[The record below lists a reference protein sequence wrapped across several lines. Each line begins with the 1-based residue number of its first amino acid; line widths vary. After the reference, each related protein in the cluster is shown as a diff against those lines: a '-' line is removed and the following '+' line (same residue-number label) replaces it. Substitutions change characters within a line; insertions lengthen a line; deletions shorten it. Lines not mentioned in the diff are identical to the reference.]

1 MNSSQKLSYAIA
13 AILGGS
19 AGLSH
24 AQQAATTEVTTGD
37 SDAIQEITVTAQ
49 RRTESIEN
57 VPITIQAITGDQLQQ
72 LNVSNFD
79 DLLKY
84 TPNVT
89 FSGNGPGLGNIFIRG
104 LSSGGSGNQSL
115 STTSPFPNVALYL
128 DDQSMQFPGRNLD
141 VYMVDMERVEILE
154 GPQGTL
160 FGGGAQAGALR
171 YITNKPKLDVEEG
184 DVNVGYG
191 ITASGGDPNA
201 KGNATINLPL
211 IPDMLAVRASIF
223 SDREGGYISNVPGS
237 ISFPGSPIATN
248 GSLVG
253 NNVNPVTYTGLR
265 AQALLKI
272 NDDWNVLLSQN
283 YQNMEADGYFADYPT
298 APDGQTLQPYQ
309 ITAFQPAYDKDRYE
323 STSWTVNGRFPDL
336 FGAWGDLKAVYTGSY
351 LVRHI
356 EQQNDY
362 SNYLTSATGQY
373 YACTG
378 KGSEGL
384 GGSTKPETCYAPV
397 GNWNDTVEN
406 DHQSHEIRLSTSD
419 DNRIRV
425 LAGGFWEDFV
435 IYDQMNFNYLAIPQ
449 CDAANLATSLAGGPD
464 CVSAVGPVP
473 GNFATDPSLRTNSNT
488 AFGEDVKR
496 GYRQTAAFTSVDFD
510 IIPKVLTITGGTRY
524 YHYDEFERGSEFY
537 TTTSANN
544 LPNGACTAAGNCGIG
559 INLNKTEHGFRSRG
573 NITWHITPD
582 VMAYYTYSEGFR
594 PGGFNRT
601 ESAAGQAPIL
611 SGVAPYTAGDKATNQ
626 FNKPAG
632 YNSDGLINNEI
643 GAKAEFLDHRLQVNT
658 SLYRMRW
665 SDVQLPLFDPSQ
677 LGNTTFVV
685 NGPTYVVKG
694 IELQLVARVTE
705 GLTVQG
711 SSSWNSTNQT
721 NAPCLESS
729 RVSAGNPTP
738 IGSCITQVNSQP
750 FSNPYGV
757 LDTSPAFSPPV
768 EFNIRARYDFNFD
781 QYKPFVWA
789 GATHIGSQRNE
800 PESFPSGYKSTADG
814 GCLVNGV
821 PNTALCGYRIPYYTT
836 YDAGIGVTKARWT
849 VQGTAS
855 NLTNSRASTNTTS
868 GQFIQEQ
875 VPLRPRVLS
884 LLFSMKFGGETPAA
898 PTPPPLVQT
907 APPPPPPL
915 VEATPPSPPPPPPP
929 PPPPQEEVLQGVTFE
944 TNSAK
949 LRPESASI
957 LDAVVTRIERLHGV
971 HVDIRGYTDSVGK
984 PEYNQKLSE
993 RRASSVKDYLETHG
1007 VPSGV
1012 VSAQGFGE
1020 ENPLASN
1027 ATKEG
1032 RAENRR
1038 VTIRF
1043 NAPAAQ

>member
-24 AQQAATTEVTTGD
+24 AQQAATTTTGAGD

-57 VPITIQAITGDQLQQ
+57 VPITIQAITGDQLAQ

-89 FSGNGPGLGNIFIRG
+89 FSGNGPGMGNIFVRG
-104 LSSGGSGNQSL
+104 LSSGGSGNQSQ
-115 STTSPFPNVALYL
+115 STTAPFPNVALYL
-128 DDQSMQFPGRNLD
+128 DDQSMQFPARNID
-141 VYMVDMERVEILE
+141 VYMVDMERVEVLE

-160 FGGGAQAGALR
+160 FGGGAQAGAIR

-191 ITASGGDPNA
+191 ITAQGGDPNA

-211 IPDMLAVRASIF
+211 IDDMLAVRGTIF
-223 SDREGGYISNVPGS
+223 TDHEGGYISNVPGS
-237 ISFPGSPIATN
+237 ISFPGSPVATN

-253 NNVNPVTYTGLR
+253 NNTNPVTYTGLR

-272 NDDWNVLLSQN
+272 NDNWNFLLAQN
-283 YQNMEADGYFADYPT
+283 YQNMTADGYFSDYPV
-298 APDGQTLQPYQ
+298 APGGQVLQPYQ
-309 ITAFQPAYDKDRYE
+309 ITAFEPAYDKDKYE
-323 STSWTVNGRFPDL
+323 STAWTLNGRFPDL

-362 SNYLTSATGQY
+362 SNYATSGGGQY

-378 KGSEGL
+378 IGGGGL
-384 GGSTKPETCYAPV
+384 GGKTKPTTCYAPT
-397 GNWNDTVEN
+397 GNWNDTVTN
-406 DHQSHEIRLSTSD
+406 DHQSHEIRLSSSD

-435 IYDQMNFNYLAIPQ
+435 IYDEMNFNYLNIPQ
-449 CDAANLATSLAGGPD
+449 CNAANLAISAGGGPD
-464 CVSAVGPVP
+464 CVSAVGPIP
-473 GNFATDPSLRTNSNT
+473 GNFASDPSLRLNSNT

-524 YHYDEFERGSEFY
+524 FHYDEFERGSEFY
-537 TTTSANN
+537 TSTSANN
-544 LPNGACTAAGNCGIG
+544 LPNGACVAAGNCGFG
-559 INLNKTEHGFRSRG
+559 INLNKTEHGFRERG
-573 NITWHITPD
+573 NVTWHITPD
-582 VMAYYTYSEGFR
+582 IMAYYTYSEGFR

-601 ESAAGQAPIL
+601 ESAAGSAPSL
-611 SGVAPYTAGDKATNQ
+611 AGEAPYLGKGTNQ
-626 FNKPAG
+626 YLKPAG

-658 SLYRMRW
+658 SLYHMKW

-694 IELQLVARVTE
+694 VELQVVARVTE

-721 NAPCLESS
+721 NAPCLESD
-729 RVSAGNPTP
+729 APTTATNTNPTP
-738 IGSCITQVNSQP
+738 IGTCITQIKGKP

-757 LDTSPAFSPPV
+757 LNTSPAFSPPV
-768 EFNIRARYDFNFD
+768 EFNVRARYDWAFKD
-781 QYKPFVWA
+781 YKPFVWL
-789 GATHIGSQRNE
+789 GATHIGSQRNV
-800 PESFPSGYKSTADG
+800 PESFPSGYKSVADG
-814 GCLVNGV
+814 GCLAGGV
-821 PNTALCGYRIPYYTT
+821 PNTTLCGYRMPYYTT
-836 YDAGIGVTKARWT
+836 VDGALGVSKDRWT
-849 VQGTAS
+849 VQGMAS
-855 NLTNSRASTNTTS
+855 NLFNSSASTFTSS
-868 GQFIQEQ
+868 GQFIEST
-875 VPLRPRVLS
+875 VPLRPRVLT
-884 LLFSMKFGGETPAA
+884 LLFSMKFGGETPPA
-898 PTPPPLVQT
+898 PTPPPAE
-907 APPPPPPL
+907 APPPPPPP
-915 VEATPPSPPPPPPP
+915 APPAPPAPLPPPPPPP
-929 PPPPQEEVLQGVTFE
+929 PPAQEEVLQGVTFE
-944 TNSAK
+944 TGSAK

-957 LDAVVTRIERLHGV
+957 LDGVVTRIERLHGV

-993 RRASSVKDYLETHG
+993 RRANSVKDYLEAHG

-1043 NAPAAQ
+1043 TAPAAQ